1 MIPNKNQF
9 IPERPWLDHQRVR
22 VLLKASPET
31 NMVMYNVRDGD
42 EIISLD
48 RAYSHA
54 K

>member
-9 IPERPWLDHQRVR
+9 IPERPWLDHQRDR
-22 VLLKASPET
+22 VPLKASPET
-31 NMVMYNVRDGD
+31 NMVNVRDRD

-48 RAYSHA
+48 RAYSQA